1 MDCLACHHDN
11 HEGARFCAKCGAPLP
26 AQKIDADPLIGQTVG
41 GRYRVTGVLGEGGM
55 GRVYVAEQQMGTTFR
70 KVAVKTLLSQY
81 AKDPKTVGR
90 FMREVGTVSEL
101 EHPNTIKVY
110 DFGKIEGTDELYIAM
125 ELLQGKSLEDVLA
138 TERPLPPERVDR
150 IVGQICGSL
159 QEAHEKGIVHRDLK
173 PANIFLTRRAGEDDV
188 VKVLDF
194 GIAKAATDPT
204 KGAEQKLTQQG
215 TILGTP
221 PYMSPEQ
228 FMGVE
233 LDGRSDLYSLGILAF
248 EMLTGR
254 MPFEADTGWQWMN
267 AHSTERPLTFEAV
280 PEAANVPEKMRRAVM
295 HALAKKPADRPATA
309 RDFFDE
315 LTLGSAR
322 MSALGLGAGGV
333 GSMAHVHSSP
343 SSALVGSAPTPAAA
357 SPRTETGVPL
367 AFPDAGPLQAGA
379 PLAAPAGAAGPG
391 FTQLGAVDVPQV
403 GRTMTGDMPLPAHLG
418 VPTAGGQ
425 AFPIPPAPQS
435 RSSGSTFLGVAAAAV
450 LGLSAAGGFLWWR
463 ARDAASP
470 TDAAETIDVD
480 RDREKER
487 EKPTSRPTETATT
500 TASSTT
506 PSRSPLPQAS
516 EFDSQTDS
524 PVMNAA
530 TWQCSARSVR
540 EWVRVRCAG
549 RPESGKAV
557 NVSVLRGSVD
567 GGSTSTVEGALVL
580 TFPFEEGTDLS
591 AAFGFE
597 KESARFDSSWPSGTP
612 RPTSIGAF
620 AEPSTPTQPSSTAT
634 SRPTQTSRPTATAP
648 TSTATNSST
657 APTSSSTGLR
667 PPTRPTATATTT
679 STSTSTSTST
689 GRPTLK
695 RPIGRPTSTST
706 STGRPIKR
714 PLRPRD

>member
-26 AQKIDADPLIGQTVG
+26 VQKIDTDPLIGQTVG

-101 EHPNTIKVY
+101 EHPNTIKVF
-110 DFGKIEGTDELYIAM
+110 DFGKIEGTEELYIAM

-138 TERPLPPERVDR
+138 AERPLAPERVDR

-173 PANIFLTRRAGEDDV
+173 PANIFLTRRAGEEDV

-228 FMGVE
+228 FMGIE
-233 LDGRSDLYSLGILAF
+233 LDGRSDLYSLAILTF

-254 MPFEADTGWQWMN
+254 LPFEADTGWQWMN
-267 AHSTERPLTFEAV
+267 AHSSEKPLPFESV
-280 PEAANVPEKMRRAVM
+280 PEAAHVPEKMRRAVM
-295 HALAKKPADRPATA
+295 HALAKKPAERPATA
-309 RDFFDE
+309 REYFEE

-333 GSMAHVHSSP
+333 GAMPPAYSSP
-343 SSALVGSAPTPAAA
+343 PSALGGSSPTPMAA

-367 AFPDAGPLQAGA
+367 AFPDGGFPGGA

-391 FTQLGAVDVPQV
+391 YTQLGPIDVPQV

-425 AFPIPPAPQS
+425 AFPVPPPPHS
-435 RSSGSTFLGVAAAAV
+435 RSSGNTFLGVAAAAA

-463 ARDAASP
+463 AREASSA
-470 TDAAETIDVD
+470 TDTVETIDLD
-480 RDREKER
+480 RDRETER
-487 EKPTSRPTETATT
+487 DEPTSRPSETATSSA
-500 TASSTT
+500 TATAT
-506 PSRSPLPQAS
+506 APTRSPQPQAT
-516 EFDSQTDS
+516 EFDAQAESLV
-524 PVMNAA
+524 PNAA
-530 TWQCSARSVR
+530 TWGCSARSVR
-540 EWVRVRCAG
+540 EWVRVRCTG
-549 RPESGKAV
+549 REVSGKAL
-557 NVSVLRGSVD
+557 NVSLLQGSLD
-567 GGSTSTVEGALVL
+567 GGSTSTVDGALILV
-580 TFPFEEGTDLS
+580 FPFEEGTDLS

-612 RPTSIGAF
+612 RPSAVGAF
-620 AEPSTPTQPSSTAT
+620 AEPSAPTPPTAT
-634 SRPTQTSRPTATAP
+634 ARPTQTNRP
-648 TSTATNSST
+648 TSTATNTST

-667 PPTRPTATATTT
+667 PVTRPTATSTATNT
-679 STSTSTSTST
+679 STSTATS
-689 GRPTLK
+689 RPTIK

-706 STGRPIKR
+706 STGRPIRR